1 MGFLD
6 GIADSLG
13 ITQHGAKKA
22 QKKQTKGIQELF
34 AQLAAQQA
42 QGFGAAQMQGNAAL
56 KSLQGGYKNALA
68 NSGLAA
74 TNAKKNVQ
82 QAGQQN
88 LAGATQSLASR
99 GLYNTTAF
107 DAARRGVM
115 ADTQRSMSGI
125 DAALASLQSGLEVSQ
140 AQAVSGQQDWL
151 ANLLMQQQG
160 AQTNLG
166 LNKASY
172 LYGDAAGQ
180 PFNMNSLAPGG
191 VNKLFQYGAFMFNG
205 GGAGAAAPWD
215 AYGAG
220 GAV

>member
-1 MGFLD
+1 MGWLEDTF
-6 GIADSLG
+6 GGVSDSLG
-13 ITQHGAKKA
+13 ITNYGGKKA
-22 QKKQTKGIQELF
+22 QKKQTKGIQDLF
-34 AQLAAQQA
+34 AQLAAQQM

-74 TNAKKNVQ
+74 TNAKKNVAAQ
-82 QAGQQN
+82 GQQN

-115 ADTQRSMSGI
+115 ADTQRQMSGI

-166 LNKASY
+166 LNKANY
-172 LYGDAAGQ
+172 LFGTAAGQ
-180 PFNMNSLAPGG
+180 PFNMNTLAPGG
-191 VNKLFQYGAFMFNG
+191 AQQLAQYAAFL
-205 GGAGAAAPWD
+205 A
-215 AYGAG
+215 
-220 GAV
+220 